1 MLLDRFPRV
10 SLSHA
15 PTPLEPLD
23 RLRSVVGGPRLWI
36 KRDDCTGLAQ
46 GGNKARKL
54 EFLVADAL
62 AQGCDTLVT
71 PGAVQ
76 SNHVR
81 MTAAA
86 AARFGL
92 KAHAVLER
100 RVPDTDADYEENGNI
115 LLDDLFG
122 CARSYVP
129 GGSDV
134 AAACAAV
141 ADDLRAKGA
150 KPYVISGGGS
160 NPVGALG
167 YVACAVELLD
177 QASQLGITVTR
188 VVHGTGSSGTQAG
201 LVAGF
206 AALRS
211 PVEVFGVS
219 VRHPREKQEG
229 MVYDLACRT
238 ADHLGHGGTV
248 KRERVFA
255 DDGYVGPG
263 YGQPTRGMV
272 DAVTLLARTEGILLD
287 PVYSGKA
294 MAGMI
299 DHIRRGTFGENEDV
313 VFLHTGG
320 STSLFGYKHL
330 FLGAPDQDVAR
341 LRP

>member
-1 MLLDRFPRV
+1 MLLARFPRV

-23 RLRSVVGGPRLWI
+23 RLRGAIGGPRLWI

-62 AQGCDTLVT
+62 AKGCDTLIT

-100 RVPDTDADYEENGNI
+100 RVTSTDEDYEENGNV
-115 LLDDLFG
+115 LLDELLG
-122 CARSYVP
+122 CPRTYVP

-134 AAACAAV
+134 AAACVAV
-141 ADDLRAKGA
+141 ADDLTAKGA
-150 KPYVISGGGS
+150 KPYVIPGGGS

-167 YVACAVELLD
+167 YVACAVELTA
-177 QASQLGITVTR
+177 QAKELGIDISR
-188 VVHGTGSSGTQAG
+188 IVHGTGSSGTQAG
-201 LVAGF
+201 LVAGY
-206 AALRS
+206 AAMKS
-211 PVEVFGVS
+211 SVEVFGVS

-229 MVYDLACRT
+229 MVFDLACRT
-238 ADHLGHGGTV
+238 ADHLGMSGSVT
-248 KRERVFA
+248 REQVIA

-263 YGQPTRGMV
+263 YGQPTPGMV

-299 DHIRRGTFGENEDV
+299 DHIRKGTFGDNENV

-320 STSLFGYKHL
+320 ATALFGYRQL
-330 FLGAPDQDVAR
+330 FLKQ
-341 LRP
+341 